1 MVRAGSRE
9 AEMNANLKWRLI
21 GAGIVALG
29 VAVGWI
35 FGLGPLREAEAGA
48 AQVSYEIK
56 AFVAAPFAIV
66 AGLFL
71 LIGGAGMGEA
81 IGQGLHN
88 RATPATG
95 RQKAMMAAV
104 LALGGLASLAA
115 WYWFDA
121 RLTALG
127 YVSG

>member
-1 MVRAGSRE
+1 
-9 AEMNANLKWRLI
+9 MNANLKWRLI
-21 GAGIVALG
+21 GAGLIALG
-29 VAVGWI
+29 VAVAWI
-35 FGLGPLREAEAGA
+35 FGLGPLRDAERGA

-71 LIGGAGMGEA
+71 LIGGASAGEA
-81 IGQGLHN
+81 IGKGTAN
-88 RATPATG
+88 RETPLTG
-95 RQKAMMAAV
+95 AQIAMLSAV
-104 LALGGLASLAA
+104 LVIGGLASFAA